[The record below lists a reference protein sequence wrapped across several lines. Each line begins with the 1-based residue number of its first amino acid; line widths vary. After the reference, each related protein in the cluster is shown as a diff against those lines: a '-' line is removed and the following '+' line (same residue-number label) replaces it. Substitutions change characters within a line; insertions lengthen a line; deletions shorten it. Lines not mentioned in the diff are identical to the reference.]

1 MKSLG
6 RPKFMNRRRTTFP
19 LICDI
24 SFEILRR
31 LSRRDLDNCER
42 VCRQWHAIIHKYV
55 GVMDPRKMDVLRISR
70 ICNSGTE
77 SDRNESSLSMTLIPT
92 DYDEMRY
99 YHAEKSN
106 RCHRNAEFTME
117 ELRCDIR
124 EYIRE
129 CSENER
135 KCQFGYGSQIGAAY
149 HKCQATHPSVEELCK
164 RPFPANPEVFFD
176 RLKNILQSIEI
187 DSLVFYDCS
196 FNEHFL
202 TCLLKVF
209 TSLQK
214 KHSISK
220 LVFHCSVIQSNSETI
235 QLFQQLTL
243 ETFIVRDVIVDQIF
257 CNVDAEY
264 SLPWEISPTSQSPM
278 PSLEQLHILSSFN
291 CFGEPVKSDFTPEQL
306 MNFMTGQARDRFSKL
321 DSISLGR
328 VEHIDKEFV
337 DKFLMVFRSW
347 RDVSKFV
354 KHVRISGNLQR
365 QRITACAPIFE
376 SAEIVKFRCKSK
388 VTNFHCT
395 VKESRNEL
403 NIEIQEVSV

>member
-1 MKSLG
+1 MKSLA
-6 RPKFMNRRRTTFP
+6 RPKSMTRRRTTFP
-19 LICDI
+19 LICDV
-24 SFEILRR
+24 SFEVLRR

-55 GVMDPRKMDVLRISR
+55 GFMDPRKMDVLRISS
-70 ICNSGTE
+70 ICNSSTE

-106 RCHRNAEFTME
+106 RCNRNLEFIME

-129 CSENER
+129 CSEDER
-135 KCQFGYGSQIGAAY
+135 KCQFGYGTQIGATY

-164 RPFPANPEVFFD
+164 RSFAANPEVFFD
-176 RLKNILQSIEI
+176 HLKNILRSIAI
-187 DSLVFYDCS
+187 DSLVFYNCS

-202 TCLLKVF
+202 ACLLKAF
-209 TSLQK
+209 TSQQK
-214 KHSISK
+214 KHSVSK
-220 LVFHCSVIQSNSETI
+220 LIFHSSVIQSNPEAI
-235 QLFQQLTL
+235 QLFRQLTL
-243 ETFIVRDVIVDQIF
+243 ETFIVRDIIVDQIF

-264 SLPWEISPTSQSPM
+264 SLPWEISPTSETPIHY
-278 PSLEQLHILSSFN
+278 LEQLHILSAFN
-291 CFGEPVKSDFTPEQL
+291 CFGEPIKSDFTPEQL
-306 MNFMTGQARDRFSKL
+306 MYFMRGHARDRFSKFE
-321 DSISLGR
+321 SISLGR

-337 DKFLMVFRSW
+337 DKFLM
-347 RDVSKFV
+347 
-354 KHVRISGNLQR
+354 R

-388 VTNFHCT
+388 MTNFICT

-403 NIEIQEVSV
+403 NIEIQEFLI